1 MNVMA
6 SEQCLLTSM
15 MIFLH
20 KCSMKS
26 YLNYLQDRAKEA
38 DVSLLKCFKR
48 AEIPTSTYYRTI
60 NGNTEL
66 RYDTAVKVINV
77 IEELDSIQKA
87 SEHTKRLRE
96 ANKPVDRSSIRARF
110 KPRVFSS

>member
-1 MNVMA
+1 
-6 SEQCLLTSM
+6 
-15 MIFLH
+15 
-20 KCSMKS
+20 MKS
-26 YLNYLQDRAKEA
+26 YLNYLQDRAEEA

-48 AEIPTSTYYRTI
+48 AEIPTSTYYRTV

-77 IEELDSIQKA
+77 IEELNSIQKA
-87 SEHTKRLRE
+87 SEHTKGLRE

-110 KPRVFSS
+110 KPRVISS

>member
-1 MNVMA
+1 
-6 SEQCLLTSM
+6 
-15 MIFLH
+15 
-20 KCSMKS
+20 MKS
-26 YLNYLQDRAKEA
+26 YLNYLQDRAEEI

-48 AEIPTSTYYRTI
+48 AEIPTSTYYRTV

-77 IEELDSIQKA
+77 IEELNSIQKA
-87 SEHTKRLRE
+87 SEHTKGLRE

-110 KPRVFSS
+110 KPRVISS

>member
-1 MNVMA
+1 
-6 SEQCLLTSM
+6 
-15 MIFLH
+15 
-20 KCSMKS
+20 MKS
-26 YLNYLQDRAKEA
+26 YLNYLQDRAEEI

-48 AEIPTSTYYRTI
+48 AEIPTSTYYRTV

-77 IEELDSIQKA
+77 IEEFNSIQKA
-87 SEHTKRLRE
+87 SEHTKGLRE

-110 KPRVFSS
+110 KPRVISS

>member
-1 MNVMA
+1 MA
-6 SEQCLLTSM
+6 AVRLTTRIHS
-15 MIFLH
+15 LH

-26 YLNYLQDRAKEA
+26 YLQYLQDRAGEIN
-38 DVSLLKCFKR
+38 VPLLKCFKR
-48 AEIPTSTYYRTI
+48 ADIPTSTYYRTI
-60 NGNTEL
+60 NGDTEL

-77 IEELDSIQKA
+77 IEELDAIQQA

-110 KPRVFSS
+110 KPRVIGS